1 MRAHFSIFFPFL
13 FSTIYDIFKGVVS
26 FLPYFLKTLS
36 RLWISR
42 SQSMNK
48 FWRYLVLIFWRTLMK
63 EIVLN
68 DERPVLIS
76 GDKAENFT
84 HWNNEGTKII
94 LWLLVVVWNCLD
106 SDAVVIYA
114 ASFLNFE
121 FERSALQERR
131 GNSFWMLC
139 LSFVLSSWMV
149 AVETAPIWQV
159 VAFRFWRGGCF
170 QSETTI
176 RLI

>member
-1 MRAHFSIFFPFL
+1 
-13 FSTIYDIFKGVVS
+13 
-26 FLPYFLKTLS
+26 
-36 RLWISR
+36 
-42 SQSMNK
+42 
-48 FWRYLVLIFWRTLMK
+48 MK

-121 FERSALQERR
+121 IERSALQEKR
-131 GNSFWMLC
+131 GKIFWMLC

-159 VAFRFWRGGCF
+159 VAFRF
-170 QSETTI
+170 
-176 RLI
+176 